1 MQGPLVVGDA
11 RKRVAVMSY
20 KRKLPILTDREFA
33 FFIVGMG
40 TTAILV
46 NLIFGCILVLY
57 LLEAAQ

>member
-1 MQGPLVVGDA
+1 
-11 RKRVAVMSY
+11 MSY
-20 KRKLPILTDREFA
+20 KRKLPIPTDREFS
-33 FFIVGMG
+33 FFIIGMG

>member
-1 MQGPLVVGDA
+1 
-11 RKRVAVMSY
+11 MSY
-20 KRKLPILTDREFA
+20 KSKLPIPTDREFS
-33 FFIVGMG
+33 FFIIGMG